1 MTCTSPSKLAALPL
15 AEMNANSLKEQASP
29 PRRKVQDE
37 NNDIFV
43 ELPTA
48 RHDTGSEVAALRKQ
62 LAEERHL
69 RQCEQADHGK
79 ELANLQREAMSR
91 DAEMARLKLQ
101 LQVEQQRAQEM
112 QNTVTVLTS
121 VLEEQRKKEA
131 AAHSKAE
138 RLEERMESTLRAAE
152 AVSAGARLQ
161 EPSYVPSKDA
171 LQARAERAEAALIAT
186 EAALSVFKSGYRHS
200 TLLDEA
206 ESQQLLLRLER
217 AEALNSALEKRL
229 VAKTSR
235 CEDKHSQDKP
245 GVKQTVD
252 RDDGKGLRQPTTP
265 KAACRAPEVT
275 SPPSGNAVTTTF
287 GTPCGGSEENA
298 TYSPSKLAR
307 PTWDGQYLSS
317 PKRKKHEGHALDEQV
332 PDAGGASSSGDH
344 AGQESE
350 TEDDGLPPPP
360 SSRCW
365 DWPLSRPEKQER
377 VAMMDA
383 QILLYEQRGL
393 VDEVQELRDV
403 CAQHGLAPRPA
414 EAYE

>member
-1 MTCTSPSKLAALPL
+1 
-15 AEMNANSLKEQASP
+15 MNANSLKEQASP
-29 PRRKVQDE
+29 PRRKMQDE

-48 RHDTGSEVAALRKQ
+48 RHDTSSEVAALRKQ
-62 LAEERHL
+62 LAEEHHL
-69 RQCEQADHGK
+69 RQCEKADHGK
-79 ELANLQREAMSR
+79 DVANLQREAMSK

-101 LQVEQQRAQEM
+101 LQVEQQRTQEM

-138 RLEERMESTLRAAE
+138 RLEQRMESTLRAAE
-152 AVSAGARLQ
+152 AVSAGARFQ

-217 AEALNSALEKRL
+217 VEALNSALEKRL

-235 CEDKHSQDKP
+235 CEDKP
-245 GVKQTVD
+245 GVKETVI
-252 RDDGKGLRQPTTP
+252 RADDKGVRQPTTP
-265 KAACRAPEVT
+265 KAACRVLEVA

-287 GTPCGGSEENA
+287 GTPCGSEENA

-317 PKRKKHEGHALDEQV
+317 PKRKKHEGHGLDEQV

-393 VDEVQELRDV
+393 VDEVQALRTV
-403 CAQHGLAPRPA
+403 CAQHGLAPRPG